1 MVQQRDDLVVVDGS
15 NIATEGRSKPS
26 LAQLSDAVMAFMEE
40 QPDITVTVVVD
51 ATFGHRIDASEVKD
65 FDAGVAN
72 NELVTPPA
80 GAIGRGDAFV
90 LSIANKVGARVL
102 SNDSFQEFHGTYEW
116 LFDEGRLIGG
126 KPVPNVGWVFVERLP
141 VRGAVSRKVTKG
153 GGGTKR
159 TSRRTASTTS
169 VDQERAA
176 RATAMAEGRLP
187 PAPRGAKVP
196 VEEPAQPPAE
206 RGRGR
211 SRRAQQ
217 PPSTPEPDV
226 AAMDEAREPRV
237 PEAVNQLLPFIEF
250 VEHHPLG
257 TSVNAVVES
266 YSSHGAYVTV
276 EDVRGYV
283 PLQLISDPPPRSA
296 RKAMAVGD
304 AITLVVA
311 SFSPARR
318 SIDLAFPAMAAS
330 LDLPEPL
337 PVEAVAEKKPARK
350 RAAST
355 KKVAAKA
362 TATTKKAS
370 AATTKKAAATA
381 TRKAAAK
388 KTTASTAAS
397 AASTAGTIATHAGA
411 DAAEEPTPTP
421 DTSAAP
427 RASRQTVKKT
437 AAKASTPRKSTA
449 KKSTASTP
457 TATTTKSTRSARTAT
472 KKAIAETSPATTSA
486 TGTPA
491 TKRSTAKR
499 STSKRGATPR
509 SVATPT
515 SQDGAS

>member
-1 MVQQRDDLVVVDGS
+1 MAQQRGDLVVVDGS

-40 QPDITVTVVVD
+40 HPDITVTVVVD
-51 ATFGHRIDASEVKD
+51 ASFGHRIDVVEVKD

-90 LSIANKVGARVL
+90 LSIANKVGAKVL

-159 TSRRTASTTS
+159 TSRRTAATTS

-187 PAPRGAKVP
+187 PAPRGDKVP
-196 VEEPAQPPAE
+196 VEESAQPPAE

-217 PPSTPEPDV
+217 LPSTPAPDI
-226 AAMDEAREPRV
+226 AAVDEAREPRV
-237 PEAVNQLLPFIEF
+237 PEAVNELLPFIEF

-266 YSSHGAYVTV
+266 YSSHGAYVTI

-296 RKAMAVGD
+296 RQAMAVGD

-337 PVEAVAEKKPARK
+337 PVEAVADKKPARK

-355 KKVAAKA
+355 KKAAAKSTAA
-362 TATTKKAS
+362 TNKAS
-370 AATTKKAAATA
+370 SATTKKAAAPS
-381 TRKAAAK
+381 TRKTAAK
-388 KTTASTAAS
+388 KTTASTSARPAS
-397 AASTAGTIATHAGA
+397 APATQAREGA
-411 DAAEEPTPTP
+411 AQEPTPTP
-421 DTSAAP
+421 DTPPAP
-427 RASRQTVKKT
+427 RASRQSEAKKT
-437 AAKASTPRKSTA
+437 SGKKAAGEKAAAKKSTPKR
-449 KKSTASTP
+449 STASTP
-457 TATTTKSTRSARTAT
+457 TATATKAVRTT
-472 KKAIAETSPATTSA
+472 KKAAANTAPATTST

-491 TKRSTAKR
+491 AKRSTAKR

-509 SVATPT
+509 SAATPT